1 MRPFPQTA
9 MSSGVLADMG
19 LPEWEARAGN
29 FAFRFSTV
37 PCVCSFNNQ
46 ARVLA
51 FVGETWVLNL
61 ISNIFLMNL
70 KDFEAKYN
78 VAQNAFC

>member
-1 MRPFPQTA
+1 MQGFSVTDALTTA
-9 MSSGVLADMG
+9 TLSGVLADMIP
-19 LPEWEARAGN
+19 PECEARAGD

-46 ARVLA
+46 AQVLA

-61 ISNIFLMNL
+61 ISNF
-70 KDFEAKYN
+70 F
-78 VAQNAFC
+78 